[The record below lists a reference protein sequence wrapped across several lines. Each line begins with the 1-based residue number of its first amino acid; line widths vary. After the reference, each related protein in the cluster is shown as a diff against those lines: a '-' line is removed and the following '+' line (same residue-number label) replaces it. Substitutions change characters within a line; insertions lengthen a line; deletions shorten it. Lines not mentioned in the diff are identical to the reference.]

1 MEVEVDALSQM
12 VQELLDLAR
21 IESGK
26 ASLQLTKTAPLALF
40 RRAVERLQMQATR
53 AQLTLQITETT
64 ELPAVYVDGSR
75 VEQVLTNLIHNAIKF
90 TPPKGIICVSAA
102 ASDNHTLLVKVV
114 DSGVGI
120 APEDLP
126 RVFERFYKADR
137 SRSGGGTGLGLAI
150 AKHIVQAHN
159 GRIWVES
166 RVGKGS
172 TFYFT
177 LPLADSPNRPL
188 TLLEQKPR
196 TNQFV

>member
-1 MEVEVDALSQM
+1 M

-90 TPPKGIICVSAA
+90 TPPKGSICVSAA
-102 ASDNHTLLVKVV
+102 ANDSHTLLVKVV
-114 DSGVGI
+114 DTGVGI

-172 TFYFT
+172 TFCFT